1 MLTNNRYMKTT
12 NVILGFAAAALA
24 GAAIGMLLAPEK
36 GSDLQK
42 RIKDEANQLMDE
54 VKKLLSTGR
63 DLARNTRDN
72 AEEEV
77 GKIKSNLKPI
87 VEDYKG
93 QN

>member
-1 MLTNNRYMKTT
+1 MKTT

-42 RIKDEANQLMDE
+42 KIKDEANLWLDE
-54 VKKLLSTGR
+54 VKKLLNTGR
-63 DLARNTRDN
+63 ELAIDTRDD

-77 GKIKSNLKPI
+77 EKIKSNLKPI
-87 VEDYKG
+87 IEDYKG